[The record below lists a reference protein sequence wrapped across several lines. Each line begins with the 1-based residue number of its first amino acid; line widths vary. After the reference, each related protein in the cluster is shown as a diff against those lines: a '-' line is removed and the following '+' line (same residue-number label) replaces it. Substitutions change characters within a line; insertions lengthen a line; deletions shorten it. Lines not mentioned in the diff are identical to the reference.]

1 MHFYRPD
8 RLFEF
13 SVNYISFTI
22 HLFRSVT
29 VVTDE
34 LIELNK
40 TCMAAILEAL
50 STVMNENRRNKVF
63 TAIKQLKMREYSKDA
78 YFSLNYYTHVIFILT
93 LSVPDVISGRGDVG
107 LITLVDVYCT
117 KITLRV

>member
-1 MHFYRPD
+1 MHFDRLD

-13 SVNYISFTI
+13 IVKYSSMTI
-22 HLFRSVT
+22 HLFRSVS
-29 VVTDE
+29 VVTHE

-63 TAIKQLKMREYSKDA
+63 TVVK
-78 YFSLNYYTHVIFILT
+78 
-93 LSVPDVISGRGDVG
+93 
-107 LITLVDVYCT
+107 
-117 KITLRV
+117 